1 MPLMSE
7 RASPWKRAPSRPPMV
22 GTTLTALFSS
32 LTVTFGGRT
41 RVSCPFGPFTSIGP
55 ALFTTVTP
63 FGTSTGRLPVR
74 ESRTSVIAFAG
85 LEAVAVACAVMGSP
99 HFAQELAADAL
110 LPGFFVGHHAA
121 ARAEDR
127 DPHAG
132 ADARD

>member
-41 RVSCPFGPFTSIGP
+41 RESCPFGPFTSIAP
-55 ALFTTVTP
+55 SLITTVTP

-74 ESRTSVIAFAG
+74 DSRTSVIFFA
-85 LEAVAVACAVMGSP
+85 VVWVACAVMASP

-132 ADARD
+132 AN